1 MSVVLEPLQYSFIT
15 RALGVAS
22 ITAIVAGILSCW
34 LILVGWSLLGDAVSH
49 AVLPGVVVSYILGIP
64 FAVGA
69 LVAALLAV
77 WLVGTVREKT
87 TLRPDTSIGVI
98 FTALFASGLVLIS
111 LTPAGTNLQE
121 ILFGN
126 LLGITQR
133 SLIQVLLFGGIA
145 FFMMMLRRK
154 DITLW
159 AFDDN
164 HARTIGL
171 NTTIIRW
178 TMLLCLALT
187 VVAAMQA
194 VGVILVV
201 AMLVTP
207 GATAYLWTQKFRTM
221 MWISPLVAWSS
232 CVCGIW
238 FSYFLDVS
246 TGGMI
251 VLTQAFIFAMTW
263 LFAPREGLITTRV
276 RRARLARSAQQEV
289 APQPAT
295 AATGAAME

>member
-1 MSVVLEPLQYSFIT
+1 MSVIFEPLTYSFVT

-34 LILVGWSLLGDAVSH
+34 LILIGWSLLGDAVSH
-49 AVLPGVVVSYILGIP
+49 AVLPGVVISYIIGIP
-64 FAVGA
+64 FAIGA

-77 WLVGTVREKT
+77 WLVNTVRDKS

-98 FTALFASGLVLIS
+98 FTALFALGLVLIS
-111 LTPAGTNLQE
+111 VTPSGTNLHE

-126 LLGITQR
+126 LLGITQK
-133 SLIQVLLFGGIA
+133 SLYQVILFGGIA
-145 FFMMMLRRK
+145 FALMMLRRR

-159 AFDDN
+159 AFDFD

-171 NTTIIRW
+171 NIVVIRW

-207 GATAYLWTQKFRTM
+207 GATAYLLTQRFRHM
-221 MWISPLVAWSS
+221 MWISPLVAWLS
-232 CVCGIW
+232 CLCGIW
-238 FSYFLDVS
+238 SSYFMDVS

-251 VLTQAFIFAMTW
+251 VLTQAFIFALAW
-263 LFAPREGLITTRV
+263 LFAPREGIITTKI
-276 RRARLARSAQQEV
+276 RRRSLAEKVLQEAKASA
-289 APQPAT
+289 
-295 AATGAAME
+295 